1 MKFLITGAAGGIGS
15 LLSQRLQKLGHSTV
29 LVDNLRNG
37 FLQNL
42 RLLNVDL
49 GDFHNLDIRN
59 INTIQG
65 KYKKIDAVFHLAAIS
80 SLSDCEMNKS
90 ECISINVE
98 GTVCMLEFARKIEC
112 KKFIFASSSAV
123 YENNIEEFLTEELPI
138 KPKLFYSNSKKM
150 AEDACMSFTEN
161 YGLPTVIPRLFNVF
175 GPYQDLKRINPPLV
189 NYIVREYMNNRI
201 PILHSN
207 GRQVRDYIS
216 VYDVVDF
223 LCISATKSNT
233 GIYNVCS
240 QKLFSVRE
248 IVAIIQ
254 KTMNLQIQP
263 IYRDGKHLWDDN
275 VLLFEGHY
283 SLKREIVAKE
293 TEKFVQGSN
302 KKAKSDFGW
311 EPKRDVKDELELTV
325 RQILANES

>member
-1 MKFLITGAAGGIGS
+1 MNFLITGAAGGIGS

-29 LVDNLRNG
+29 LVDSLRNG

-59 INTIQG
+59 IHTIQG

-98 GTVCMLEFARKIEC
+98 GTVCMLEFARKNEC
-112 KKFIFASSSAV
+112 EKFIFVSSSAV
-123 YENNIEEFLTEELPI
+123 YENNREEILTEELLV
-138 KPKLFYSNSKKM
+138 KPRLFYSNSKKM
-150 AEDACMSFTEN
+150 AEEACVSFTEN
-161 YGLPTVIPRLFNVF
+161 YGLPTVIPRLFNVV
-175 GPYQDLKRINPPLV
+175 GPYQDLRRINPPLV

-207 GRQVRDYIS
+207 GKQVRDYIS
-216 VYDVVDF
+216 VHDVIDF
-223 LCISATKSNT
+223 LCIAATKSNT
-233 GIYNVCS
+233 GIYNICS
-240 QKLFSVRE
+240 EKLFSVRQIIE
-248 IVAIIQ
+248 IIQ
-254 KTMNLQIQP
+254 KTINTETQP
-263 IYRDGKHLWDDN
+263 IYRDGKHLWDEN
-275 VLLFEGHY
+275 ALLFEGHY
-283 SLKREIVAKE
+283 SLKREIVARE
-293 TEKFVQGSN
+293 TEKFVRGSN

-311 EPKRDVKDELELTV
+311 EPKRDFKNELELTV
-325 RQILANES
+325 RQILSNEN